1 VTAEVVTT
9 ARKTGEIYS
18 KDSQA
23 RYRFARIGGRG
34 TATPEIAPVRAILEM
49 HQSMVGRSNASLD
62 HAAIFQKKIGSCRD
76 LSKKKIDHAG
86 GGSSMT
92 TTFSSAAMNVPANAA
107 CLSWASW
114 LISGGGS
121 QGEDVGEHLLVQHV
135 LTPAS
140 ASLGKV
146 GYKLA

>member
-1 VTAEVVTT
+1 V
-9 ARKTGEIYS
+9 
-18 KDSQA
+18 
-23 RYRFARIGGRG
+23 
-34 TATPEIAPVRAILEM
+34 
-49 HQSMVGRSNASLD
+49 
-62 HAAIFQKKIGSCRD
+62 IFQKK
-76 LSKKKIDHAG
+76 KDHAG